1 MLNKVILMGRLTRDP
16 ELRSTPNGVSV
27 ASFTLAVER
36 DFARQG
42 EEKKTDFINIV
53 AWRNTADFVS
63 KYFTKGQLVAVSG
76 KLQVRS
82 WDDAQTGTKRYATD
96 VVADEVF
103 FAESKK
109 SGGAAP
115 QDSGFQGLVPPADN
129 SSVDTTSVAGF
140 TTADE
145 DLPF

>member
-27 ASFTLAVER
+27 ASFTLAVDR

-82 WDDAQTGTKRYATD
+82 WDDSQTGQKRYATD

-109 SGGAAP
+109 SGNAP
-115 QDSGFQGLVPPADN
+115 AGNSFDGLVPPADTGN
-129 SSVDTTSVAGF
+129 GIDTTSVAGF